1 MVYRLNTDNK
11 VVGTKQVK
19 RALANGKVEM
29 VYIARDAEKKI
40 INEIAT
46 ICNENQ
52 IKITYVESM
61 KKLGEACNIDVSAAS
76 AALLK

>member
-1 MVYRLNTDNK
+1 MLSRLNTGNK

-19 RALANGKVEM
+19 RALANGKVEI
-29 VYIARDAEKKI
+29 VYIARDAEKKVV
-40 INEIAT
+40 NEIVTA
-46 ICNENQ
+46 CNEKEIQ
-52 IKITYVESM
+52 IIYIESM